1 LIKENSIGRM
11 VPKTIQHP
19 ASWLAGPEAAHRG
32 EPYILPKNVEHHQS
46 FSLGYIEGQPAPDR
60 IQARGELKPFL
71 ACSDEMASGLAPAAM
86 RGCLIRC
93 VAAGPRVENAD
104 EHLLIPIKIT
114 FDH

>member
-1 LIKENSIGRM
+1 MIKENSIGRM

-60 IQARGELKPFL
+60 IQARGELKPFWVV
-71 ACSDEMASGLAPAAM
+71 AM
-86 RGCLIRC
+86 RWQ
-93 VAAGPRVENAD
+93 VV
-104 EHLLIPIKIT
+104 
-114 FDH
+114 